1 MPLVFVFVDVLLL
14 LLSSIEFSGHAT
26 VYVYINQM
34 NYVHFLPMQL
44 ILLLW
49 IMGIMHIRHRVIVGM
64 K

>member
-1 MPLVFVFVDVLLL
+1 MPLIFVFVDVLLL
-14 LLSSIEFSGHAT
+14 LLSSIEFYGHAA

-34 NYVHFLPMQL
+34 NYACFLAMQL

-49 IMGIMHIRHRVIVGM
+49 IMGIMDLHHRVIVVM